1 MQIAIGLYPGLTLLD
16 VIGPYQVLS
25 LVPGHEVVMCAEH
38 TGPLSDD
45 NGLVTMDVTHTFDD
59 VPRPDVLLVGGGY
72 ATRALATP
80 DSAIVRWITA
90 AHPTTKYTTS
100 VCTGSLL
107 LGAAGLLRDRRATT
121 HWHAAPL
128 LASFGATSVRDRVVV
143 EDRLITAAGVSAGID
158 MALTLVDL
166 LHGTDMA
173 EAIQLG
179 IEYDPQPPFDS
190 GAPWKASADIVELV
204 TAVMSAADG
213 LDADNATAG

>member
-25 LVPGHEVVMCAEH
+25 LVPGHEVVLCAER

-45 NGLVTMDVTHTFDD
+45 NGLVTLDITHCFED
-59 VPRPDVLLVGGGY
+59 VPTPDVLLVGGGY
-72 ATRALATP
+72 ATRALATD
-80 DSAIVRWITA
+80 DSAIVRWIRS
-90 AHPTTKYTTS
+90 AHPTTRYTTS

-107 LGAAGLLRDRRATT
+107 LGAAGLLDGLRATT

-128 LASFGATSVRDRVVV
+128 LAGYGATAVRDRVVV
-143 EDRLITAAGVSAGID
+143 EDRIITAAGVSAGID

-166 LHGTDMA
+166 LHGPEMA

-190 GAPWKASADIVELV
+190 GAPWKAAPETVELV
-204 TAVMSAADG
+204 TAVMAAADG
-213 LDADNATAG
+213 LDAD

>member
-1 MQIAIGLYPGLTLLD
+1 MRIAIGLYPGLTLLD

-25 LVPGHEVVMCAEH
+25 LVPGHEVLLCAER

-45 NGLVTMDVTHTFDD
+45 NGLVTLDVAHTFDE

-72 ATRALATP
+72 ATRALATA
-80 DSAIVRWITA
+80 DSAIVGWIA
-90 AHPTTKYTTS
+90 GAHPTTRFTTS

-107 LGAAGLLRDRRATT
+107 LGAAGLLDGVRANT
-121 HWHAAPL
+121 HWNAVEEL
-128 LASFGATSVRDRVVV
+128 ESFGAVAVRDRVVV
-143 EDRLITAAGVSAGID
+143 EGRIITAAGVSAGID

-166 LHGTDMA
+166 LHGREMA

-190 GAPWKASADIVELV
+190 GAPWRASPDIVELV
-204 TAVMSAADG
+204 RAVMAAADG
-213 LDADNATAG
+213 LDT